1 MACFYKI
8 SEKGYKMK
16 VNVIFPNKV
25 AYESKDINTQRDF
38 RNTFKEWLEFL
49 VGTKADIYT
58 IYEDEF
64 AHDMLNE
71 LNILHKAVSIMDASD
86 KKFIEFKNADL
97 HIVED
102 YFLDETPDEVV
113 TPYIRKIDIPN
124 VATYKDKS
132 KWVEDRLEVARQRLK
147 LSCQWY
153 VNNCDV
159 IVMFM
164 CNRQNYVKSPKLKS
178 YLGDGKLI
186 VEVHLDTKMID
197 IVYGGVSIDKETLKT
212 ILELQE

>member
-1 MACFYKI
+1 
-8 SEKGYKMK
+8 MK

-38 RNTFKEWLEFL
+38 RNMFKEWLEFL
-49 VGTKADIYT
+49 IESKAEIQ
-58 IYEDEF
+58 IIFEDEF

-71 LNILHKAVSIMDASD
+71 LSIPYKAVSVMDVSD
-86 KKFIEFKNADL
+86 KKFVEFKNADL

-102 YFLDETPDEVV
+102 YFTEESPDINVI
-113 TPYIRKIDIPN
+113 PNIKKINIPN

-147 LSCQWY
+147 MACQWY

-159 IVMFM
+159 ILMFM
-164 CNRQNYVKSPKLKS
+164 SNRQNYVKSPKASS

-186 VEVHLDTKMID
+186 AEVHLDTKMLD
-197 IVYGGVSIDKETLKT
+197 IVYGGVSIDKETFKT